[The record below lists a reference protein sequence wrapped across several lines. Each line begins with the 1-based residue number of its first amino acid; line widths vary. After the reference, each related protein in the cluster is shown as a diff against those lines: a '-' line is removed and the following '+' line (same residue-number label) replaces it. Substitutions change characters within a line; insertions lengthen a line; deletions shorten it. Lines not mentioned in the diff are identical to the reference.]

1 MIIAQ
6 YLAVFSQNQVHFVR
20 KGLLLEEKS
29 ISVCRTAVLPPGFPV
44 MTRFTERLPIAPIPE
59 QLLVAAVWNN
69 VIHNRC
75 FGIASLLHAFHTQRV
90 ALKKCSARLLPAASV
105 AALCSRP
112 CYFRMEL
119 LVFLAKLC
127 SRLHKLWTAG
137 VSTGDSWSLWHCNH
151 SLLLFDSICAII

>member
-1 MIIAQ
+1 M
-6 YLAVFSQNQVHFVR
+6 HFGR
-20 KGLLLEEKS
+20 KKFPPGEKS
-29 ISVCRTAVLPPGFPV
+29 VGVRRSVILPPGFPV

-137 VSTGDSWSLWHCNH
+137 VSTGDSWFPWHLRLPH
-151 SLLLFDSICAII
+151 FFTFS